1 MQQLTPPTRVLM
13 GPGPSPVPASVLNAL
28 AKPTVG
34 HLDPYF
40 LQVMDEVREMLRG
53 AFNTKNRLTFP
64 MSGTGSAGMETCF
77 VNLVEPGTRVLV
89 GVNGVFGTRMV
100 EVAKRCGAEVTPCEQ
115 AWGRALTKELV
126 LEAAA
131 GKAVNIVAVVHAETS
146 TGVLQDLAPMR
157 EAADELGA
165 LLLVDAVTSL
175 GGSHVDVD
183 RHRID
188 AIYSGTQKCLSCPPG
203 LAPISF
209 SAKAEERLAA
219 RKRPVQSW
227 YLDLSLIAS
236 YWGQA
241 RAYHHTAPINMMYAL
256 HEALRL
262 TLDEGLEDRVARH
275 QRHSNA
281 LRAGLEAMGL
291 ALTVPEAERLP
302 QLTSVAIPEGID
314 DAKLRGQLLAD
325 FGLEIGGGLGPLK
338 GKTWRIGL
346 MGAGATRNHVTTC
359 LGALHTALV
368 TQGFAPRGEPLAA
381 AAEAYAAQAS
391 SK

>member
-1 MQQLTPPTRVLM
+1 MQQLTPPMRVLM

-28 AKPTVG
+28 SKPTVG

-40 LQVMDEVREMLRG
+40 LQVMDDVREMLRV
-53 AFNTKNRLTFP
+53 AFNTSNRLTFP

-100 EVAKRCGAEVTPCEQ
+100 EVAKRCGAEVSVCEQ
-115 AWGRALTKELV
+115 TWGRALTKEQLV
-126 LEAAA
+126 AAA
-131 GKAVNIVAVVHAETS
+131 GGKSFDILAVVHAETS

-175 GGSHVDVD
+175 GGSHIDLDKHGVDAV
-183 RHRID
+183 
-188 AIYSGTQKCLSCPPG
+188 YSGTQKCLSCPPG

-219 RKRPVQSW
+219 RKQPVQSW

-262 TLDEGLEDRVARH
+262 TLDEGLEARVARH
-275 QRHSNA
+275 RRHSNA
-281 LRAGLEAMGL
+281 LKAGLEAMGL
-291 ALTVPEAERLP
+291 TLAVPDAERLP
-302 QLTSVAIPEGID
+302 QLTSVNIPDGVD
-314 DAKLRGQLLAD
+314 DAKLRSELLRD

-359 LGALHTALV
+359 LSALLAALG
-368 TQGFAPRGEPLAA
+368 TQGVAPKGDPLSA
-381 AAEAYAAQAS
+381 AAEAYAAQRA
-391 SK
+391 K

>member
-28 AKPTVG
+28 SKPTVG

-40 LQVMDEVREMLRG
+40 LQVMDEVREMLRQ

-77 VNLVEPGTRVLV
+77 VNLVEPGARVLV

-115 AWGRALTKELV
+115 TWGRALSKEQL
-126 LEAAA
+126 LKAAD
-131 GKAVNIVAVVHAETS
+131 GKPFDILAVVHAETS

-157 EAADELGA
+157 EAANELGA

-175 GGSHVDVD
+175 GGSHIDLDEHGVDAV
-183 RHRID
+183 
-188 AIYSGTQKCLSCPPG
+188 YSGTQKCLSCPPG

-209 SAKAEERLAA
+209 SKNAEERLAA
-219 RKRPVQSW
+219 RKQPVQSW

-241 RAYHHTAPINMMYAL
+241 RAYHHTAPINMMYGL

-275 QRHSNA
+275 QRHSGA

-291 ALTVPEAERLP
+291 TLVVPEDERLP
-302 QLTSVAIPEGID
+302 QLTSVSIPEGVD
-314 DAKLRGQLLAD
+314 DAKVRAQLLRD

-346 MGAGATRNHVTTC
+346 MGAGATRNHVVTC
-359 LGALHTALV
+359 LSSLYATLTA
-368 TQGFAPRGEPLAA
+368 QGFSPKDEPLSAVA
-381 AAEAYAAQAS
+381 DAYERS
-391 SK
+391 RPK

>member
-28 AKPTVG
+28 SKPTVG

-100 EVAKRCGAEVTPCEQ
+100 EVAKRCGAEVSVVEQ
-115 AWGRALTKELV
+115 TWGRALTKEQL
-126 LEAAA
+126 LAAA
-131 GKAVNIVAVVHAETS
+131 GGKSFDILAVVHAETS

-157 EAADELGA
+157 EVANELGA

-175 GGSHVDVD
+175 GGSHIDLDKHGV
-183 RHRID
+183 D

-219 RKRPVQSW
+219 RKQPVQSW

-262 TLDEGLEDRVARH
+262 TLDEGLEERVARH
-275 QRHSNA
+275 QRHSSA
-281 LRAGLEAMGL
+281 LKAGLEAMGL
-291 ALTVPEAERLP
+291 SLAVPEAERLP
-302 QLTSVAIPEGID
+302 QLTSVNIPEGVD
-314 DAKLRGQLLAD
+314 DAKLRSQLLHD

-359 LGALHTALV
+359 LSAL
-368 TQGFAPRGEPLAA
+368 LAA
-381 AAEAYAAQAS
+381 LGNQGVAPKGDPLGAAADAYAAQRAE
-391 SK
+391 

>member
-28 AKPTVG
+28 SKPTVG

-40 LQVMDEVREMLRG
+40 LRVMDEVREMLRQ
-53 AFNTKNRLTFP
+53 AFNTQNKLTLP

-77 VNLVEPGTRVLV
+77 VNLVEPGSRVLV

-100 EVAKRCGAEVTPCEQ
+100 EVARRCGAEVSVCEQ
-115 AWGRALTKELV
+115 TWGRALTKELL

-131 GKAVNIVAVVHAETS
+131 GKAFDILAVVHAETS

-157 EAADELGA
+157 EAADQLGA

-183 RHRID
+183 EHRVD

-209 SAKAEERLAA
+209 SAKAEQRLSA
-219 RKRPVQSW
+219 RKQPVQSW

-262 TLDEGLEDRVARH
+262 TLDEGLSDRVARH
-275 QRHSNA
+275 RRHSLA
-281 LRAGLEAMGL
+281 LKAGLETMGL
-291 ALTVPEAERLP
+291 ELAVPEAERLP
-302 QLTSVAIPEGID
+302 QLTSVRIPDGVD
-314 DAKLRGQLLAD
+314 DAKLRGQLLQD
-325 FGLEIGGGLGPLK
+325 VGLEIGGGLGPLK

-346 MGAGATRNHVTTC
+346 MGSGATRNHVVTC
-359 LGALHTALV
+359 LSAMHAALLA
-368 TQGFAPRGEPLAA
+368 QGYTPKDEPLSAVAA
-381 AAEAYAAQAS
+381 AYAS
-391 SK
+391 SRR